1 MTAELQ
7 SIFQPELDPGERIL
21 WTGRPTPARLAMM
34 KYGLPMAVLFF
45 ACVWAIPSMIEE
57 VSIGRPQSAV
67 AIAVACAL
75 VILFTGFFVAALGAW
90 RTVYA
95 VTDRRVLVVTPPGFL
110 QSKTSALS
118 YPPAMI
124 TQIQRSG
131 DDEVADLIFVKTHT
145 PQNRHAALSVVQPF
159 QGLIGIA
166 DARRVERLIRQTLLR
181 G

>member
-21 WTGRPTPARLAMM
+21 WTGRPTPARLAIM
-34 KYGLPMAVLFF
+34 KYGLPIAVLFF
-45 ACVWAIPSMIEE
+45 TCVWAIPSMIEE
-57 VSIGRPQSAV
+57 VSTGRPQSAA

-75 VILFTGFFVAALGAW
+75 VIFFAGFSAAALGAW

-110 QSKTSALS
+110 QLKTSALS

-131 DDEVADLIFVKTHT
+131 DDQEGDLIFVKA
-145 PQNRHAALSVVQPF
+145 HAPKNLHSGLSVVQPF

-166 DARRVERLIRQTLLR
+166 AVRRVERLIREELL
-181 G
+181 GG